1 MSRKII
7 SAALALTV
15 AGGVYLAAP
24 SVEASNMGF
33 KLERSFDL
41 TREAGTGRPYLNLS
55 LVSFPLFNG
64 LADVA
69 DPNHSGGNKCVGD
82 VGGPTAGNGFIEAD
96 DAICDLWTSRDGTFV
111 FQKFDRDTC
120 SYQARTATRG
130 GITGIQFTGSFTY
143 TTAAPNPNNL
153 IANATGREIGYE
165 VLISSS
171 SMAVSPTNRGVIVG
185 SHDPSFTGR
194 AIVAAPALSCAR
206 SAAHLDINNHPYHS
220 MYQRA
225 NEALCGLE
233 GVDWVDVAA
242 PIGDPDTCPNGT
254 LAANAGIPF
263 DGVHTLAVQTYDN
276 DVAHGYVG
284 RTVTINPITRNVAFT
299 GNNFALRPGDAYILV
314 INPDHVP
321 TTYLEPHF

>member
-24 SVEASNMGF
+24 SAEASNMGF

-41 TREAGTGRPYLNLS
+41 TRDAGTGRAYLNLYLLS
-55 LVSFPLFNG
+55 YPLFNG

-69 DPNHSGGNKCVGD
+69 DGAFAGGNKCVGD
-82 VGGPTAGNGFIEAD
+82 VGGPTVGDGFID
-96 DAICDLWTSRDGTFV
+96 SNDAICDHWVSRTGSFV
-111 FQKFDRDTC
+111 FQKFNRDTC
-120 SYQARTATRG
+120 AFQARTATLG
-130 GITGIQFTGSFTY
+130 GFGIQFTGTFSYLPSADT
-143 TTAAPNPNNL
+143 NNL

-165 VLISSS
+165 VLVSSS
-171 SMAVSPTNRGVIVG
+171 SATVSPTNRAVVVG

-194 AIVAAPALSCAR
+194 AIISASGCAR
-206 SAAHLDINNHPYHS
+206 NAAHLDIQNLPYHT

-225 NEALCGLE
+225 NEILCGLE
-233 GVDWVDVAA
+233 GVDWVDVAN

-254 LAANAGIPF
+254 VAANAGIPF

-276 DVAHGYVG
+276 EVAHGYVP
-284 RTVTINPITRNVAFT
+284 RTVTINPITRLVSFT
-299 GNNFALRPGDAYILV
+299 GNNFALRPGDAYLLV

-321 TTYLEPHF
+321 TTFLSPHF